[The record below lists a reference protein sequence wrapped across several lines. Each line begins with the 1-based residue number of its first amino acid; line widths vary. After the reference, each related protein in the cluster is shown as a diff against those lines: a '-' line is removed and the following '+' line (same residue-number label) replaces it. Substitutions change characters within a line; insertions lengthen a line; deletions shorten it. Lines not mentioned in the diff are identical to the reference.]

1 MIEVNELRKSL
12 DTSNMHGAILGFPQ
26 QISDSFS
33 IMENWVAQND
43 YKNIQQI
50 LVLGMGGSAIG
61 GDVVRVLIQSECTIP
76 MIVNR
81 SYNIPNWVNKN
92 TLVIASSYSGNT
104 EETLSALRQC
114 IGANAQ
120 ILSITTGGELL
131 KISNENN
138 FDSVILPTGLQP
150 RAALGVSASILLLSL
165 QKLQIVNNSIIEDLH
180 HSIDVLSDLGKE
192 LSNCDDENPA
202 MILAN
207 EIHSMCPIIYGSE
220 DLTWVAALRFRGQ
233 LEENSKM
240 LAFHHHIPE
249 QNHNEIEGW
258 SCHTHLLDSKCI
270 VWLKDEDDHPRSLK
284 RMDISSQLLTG
295 NVGKQIEIQE
305 TGPSPLVRLF
315 KMIHFTDWVSY
326 YAALLNEVDPT
337 PVDRIT
343 QLKTELAKG

>member
-1 MIEVNELRKSL
+1 MIEVKELRKSL
-12 DTSNMHGAILGFPQ
+12 DISNMHDAILGFPQ

-33 IMENWVAQND
+33 IMGNWVEQND

-61 GDVVRVLIQSECTIP
+61 GDVVRVLIQSECVIP

-81 SYNIPNWVNKN
+81 SYNIPHWVNEN

-104 EETLSALRQC
+104 EETLSALGQC
-114 IGANAQ
+114 IDANAQ

-131 KISNENN
+131 EISNKYD
-138 FDSVILPTGLQP
+138 FDTIILTAGLQP
-150 RAALGVSASILLLSL
+150 RAALGVSASILLLVL
-165 QKLQIVNNSIIEDLH
+165 NKLQLVNNALIEELH
-180 HSIDVLSDLGKE
+180 HSINLLADLGKE
-192 LSNCDDENPA
+192 LSNYDDENPA

-207 EIHSMCPIIYGSE
+207 EIHTMCPIIYGSE

-233 LEENSKM
+233 LEENAKM

-270 VWLKDEDDHPRSLK
+270 IWLKDEDDHPRSLK
-284 RMDISSQLLTG
+284 RMEVSSELLTG

-305 TGPSPLVRLF
+305 TGRSPLVRLF

-326 YAALLNEVDPT
+326 YVALLNEVDPT
-337 PVDRIT
+337 PVERIT
-343 QLKTELAKG
+343 QLKAELAKG